1 MSKKQVRSFP
11 VYLLLVASLL
21 IIAGCSDTQ
30 NLKKKSDKVSDKSV
44 NAISL
49 KFTDQ
54 TTTENGVTINKID
67 KVTSTKYTKIL
78 SNIFAKGSRDP
89 KLFSDTI
96 FTNAKPV
103 FTPSKDAK
111 DEKVDVTLNILK
123 SEIPVEN
130 IAVATISQSKVESGK
145 TLVRTGTIY
154 FNLDGLI
161 TGYKLSKF
169 AEAGS
174 TS

>member
-1 MSKKQVRSFP
+1 MTLYV
-11 VYLLLVASLL
+11 LLIASLL
-21 IIAGCSDTQ
+21 IFAGCSDAQ
-30 NLKKKSDKVSDKSV
+30 NLKKKSDKVTDKSV

-54 TTTENGVTINKID
+54 TTTENGVTVNEVE
-67 KVTSTKYTKIL
+67 KVTSAKYTKIL
-78 SNIFAKGSRDP
+78 SNLFAKGSRDP
-89 KLFSDTI
+89 KLFSDTVFI
-96 FTNAKPV
+96 NAKPV

-123 SEIPVEN
+123 SEVAAEN

-145 TLVRTGTIY
+145 TLVRSGTIY
-154 FNLDGLI
+154 FNLDGLV
-161 TGYKLSKF
+161 TGYKLTKF